1 MIAPKHRGYYL
12 FMKKI
17 QRSLITSIIF
27 IDNSQVNT
35 SNNYK
40 TSEPSLKQITKLKKT
55 AISYQAIKQF
65 QLFDVN

>member
-1 MIAPKHRGYYL
+1 MIAPKHRGYHL

-27 IDNSQVNT
+27 IDNSQVST